1 MNVVV
6 SQALATGLPVIVT
19 KHSGLPEQVLDGI
32 NGFVTPENDP
42 AALADKIICLIEN
55 AQSWPKL
62 GQAGR
67 AHVKANYDSKALMD
81 RQLADYR
88 RLINSADGNASKS
101 S

>member
-6 SQALATGLPVIVT
+6 SQALATGLPVVVT
-19 KHSGLPEQVLDGI
+19 KHSGLPEQVLESI

-42 AALADKIICLIEN
+42 AALAAKIICLMEN
-55 AQSWPKL
+55 PQSWPRL
-62 GQAGR
+62 SRAGR
-67 AHVKANYDSKALMD
+67 THVKANYDSKVLMD

-88 RLINSADGNASKS
+88 RLINSADGNARKS